1 MSSKGGPLL
10 RCTAFAPP
18 RGLIHLLSHHPV
30 LTRGLGVWTCLI
42 WQVLVDLPALG
53 APDLAISRRGAQ
65 THVRGKRAPPY
76 GDGTTELSGE
86 RLYGAFHLLIR
97 VPDVY
102 EKRWETG
109 GVANGVL
116 RLRYLADEEPDGEV
130 DLS

>member
-1 MSSKGGPLL
+1 M
-10 RCTAFAPP
+10 
-18 RGLIHLLSHHPV
+18 
-30 LTRGLGVWTCLI
+30 
-42 WQVLVDLPALG
+42 
-53 APDLAISRRGAQ
+53 
-65 THVRGKRAPPY
+65 RGKRAPPY